1 MNITLI
7 TVHCLPVPVL
17 LVVATI
23 VVYLSNR
30 ERLVQIILVVLLI
43 SHIIVGILA
52 RERSVDA
59 TGWLDSCGK

>member
-7 TVHCLPVPVL
+7 TVHCLRPVPVL
-17 LVVATI
+17 LVVATSI
-23 VVYLSNR
+23 SINR
-30 ERLVQIILVVLLI
+30 ERLVQIIVLLI